1 MSPGNDLASVWGS
14 PENVQGNLDVDA
26 IDAQTEKREAELVRS
41 GVKFPDD
48 DYQPWVIIVDRMC
61 TRQAWQLGP
70 ILGAHGVHGVF
81 KAGDMAQQL
90 ASLWCHPKEPDPKA
104 RYKRRKK

>member
-1 MSPGNDLASVWGS
+1 MSELSDAWRSQ
-14 PENVQGNLDVDA
+14 ENAQDVSE
-26 IDAQTEKREAELVRS
+26 IDEDTRRREAELTRS

-81 KAGDMAQQL
+81 KAGFMAQQL
-90 ASLWCHPKEPDPKA
+90 ASVWCHPKELDPKA
-104 RYKRRKK
+104 KYKRRAKKEKWNP